1 MEERLTGSPKMF
13 STLGGTGI
21 HQVTRDLADTDAE
34 LSKIMNKHGARK
46 FWAAVKAQG
55 LEPEDVDRVA
65 RKNEIKINSAV
76 PETSKAQITQ
86 HRSKMWEDLR
96 QSRLRDVEICLENMK
111 DEDVRRYWGCTKG
124 INPVG
129 PKDIPAAEQLGG
141 MGDFNDQMDR
151 ETAKAKAEQGRK
163 ATGLGLAF
171 LLEKKKREEAEAKV
185 AAFEKRI
192 AEYKKEQIKEW
203 KERAEGSKKKAEKRT
218 ADAERAANA
227 RREWEDQTEVALWDR
242 FGGARAR
249 REHRYSPE
257 GLAAKLAAN
266 KQKRMAAFEQAAQQE
281 HDMLERLEEKRILCE
296 ERLEVRRQDVEDS
309 MEKQRNDSQAK
320 FQQRQ
325 VLIHAKTTEWVE
337 QKLASHKQ
345 HQDHLDHS
353 RSEYR
358 KSLKEKSKSTGKIR
372 NDAFIKVAQGKERLK
387 TQNDERDKA
396 IALKYEEADVR
407 REALNAMALKNENDI
422 HTFREI
428 KHGTFGELTRRR
440 NEENRSRRDAQS
452 QRLVIDL
459 AERQAKGISKTDSA
473 VTLLKSRQQ
482 ISKDMLS
489 LKDRATEGF
498 LKIQCEPDEGKVI
511 ATMNAM
517 GFDMPTLPEPEDDD
531 GGGGEAPAKAF

>member
-21 HQVTRDLADTDAE
+21 HQVTRDLADTDPA
-34 LSKIMNKHGARK
+34 LSKILNTHGARK

-55 LEPEDVDRVA
+55 LEPEDVDKVA
-65 RKNEIKINSAV
+65 RKNEIKINAAV
-76 PETSKAQITQ
+76 PESSKAQITQ

-111 DEDVRRYWGCTKG
+111 DEDVRRYWACSKG

-129 PKDIPAAEQLGG
+129 TKDIPAVDQLGG
-141 MGDFNDQMDR
+141 MGDFNEQMDR
-151 ETAKAKAEQGRK
+151 ETAKAKAEQSRK
-163 ATGLGLAF
+163 ATGLGLEF

-192 AEYKKEQIKEW
+192 AEYKKEQIKGW
-203 KERAEGSKKKAEKRT
+203 KEKAAESVKKAEKRT
-218 ADAERAANA
+218 ADAERAAQQ
-227 RREWEDQTEVALWDR
+227 RREWEDETEVALWDR

-257 GLAAKLAAN
+257 GLAGKLAAN
-266 KQKRMAAFEQAAQQE
+266 KAKRVAAFEQAAQQE
-281 HDMLERLEEKRILCE
+281 HDMLERLEEKRLQCE
-296 ERLEVRRQDVEDS
+296 ERLEVRRQDVEER
-309 MEKQRNDSQAK
+309 MEQQRNDSQAK

-325 VLIHAKTTEWVE
+325 VMIHAKTTEWVE
-337 QKLASHKQ
+337 QKLASHKN

-358 KSLKEKSKSTGKIR
+358 KSLKEKSKSTGDIR
-372 NDAFIKVAQGKERLK
+372 KKAFEKVKQGKDKLK
-387 TQNDERDKA
+387 TQNDERDQA
-396 IALKYEEADVR
+396 IALKYQQADVR

-440 NEENRSRRDAQS
+440 NEENRSRRDATS

-459 AERQAKGISKTDSA
+459 AERQAKGLSKTDSA
-473 VTLLKSRQQ
+473 VTLLNSRQQ
-482 ISKDMLS
+482 ISKDMLC
-489 LKDRATEGF
+489 LKDRATLGF
-498 LKIQCEPDEGKVI
+498 LKIQSEPNEAKVI
-511 ATMNAM
+511 AEMNAM
-517 GFDMPTLPEPEDDD
+517 GFDMPTLPEPEDDE
-531 GGGGEAPAKAF
+531 GGAEEKPKAF

>member
-21 HQVTRDLADTDAE
+21 HQVTRDLADTDPA
-34 LSKIMNKHGARK
+34 LSKILNTHGARK

-55 LEPEDVDRVA
+55 LEPEDVDKVA
-65 RKNEIKINSAV
+65 RKNEIKINAAV
-76 PETSKAQITQ
+76 PESSKAQITQ

-111 DEDVRRYWGCTKG
+111 DEDVRRYWACSKG

-129 PKDIPAAEQLGG
+129 PKDIPAVDQLGG
-141 MGDFNDQMDR
+141 MGDFNEQMDR
-151 ETAKAKAEQGRK
+151 ETAKAKAEQSRK
-163 ATGLGLAF
+163 ATGLGLEF

-192 AEYKKEQIKEW
+192 AEYKKEQIKGW
-203 KERAEGSKKKAEKRT
+203 KEKAAESVKKAEKRT
-218 ADAERAANA
+218 ADAERAAQQ
-227 RREWEDQTEVALWDR
+227 RREWEDETEVALWDR

-257 GLAAKLAAN
+257 GLAGKLAAN
-266 KQKRMAAFEQAAQQE
+266 KAKRVAAFEQAAQQE
-281 HDMLERLEEKRILCE
+281 HDMLERLEEKRLQCE
-296 ERLEVRRQDVEDS
+296 ERLEVRRQDVEER
-309 MEKQRNDSQAK
+309 MEQQRNDSQAK

-325 VLIHAKTTEWVE
+325 VMIHAKTTEWVE
-337 QKLASHKQ
+337 QKLASHKN

-358 KSLKEKSKSTGKIR
+358 KSLKEKSKSTGDIR
-372 NDAFIKVAQGKERLK
+372 KKAFEKVKQGKDKLK
-387 TQNDERDKA
+387 TQNDERDQA
-396 IALKYEEADVR
+396 IALKYQQADVR

-440 NEENRSRRDAQS
+440 NEENRSRRDATS

-459 AERQAKGISKTDSA
+459 AERQAKGLSKTDSA
-473 VTLLKSRQQ
+473 VTLLNSRQQ
-482 ISKDMLS
+482 ISKDMLC
-489 LKDRATEGF
+489 LKDRATLGF
-498 LKIQCEPDEGKVI
+498 LKIQSEPNEAKVI
-511 ATMNAM
+511 AEMNAM
-517 GFDMPTLPEPEDDD
+517 GFDMPTLPEPEDDE
-531 GGGGEAPAKAF
+531 GGAEEKPKAF